1 MLYRVE
7 NIRMKILKLKKN
19 IGFGKVEEWLSFSPN
34 RNQSLDLTYLRTG
47 IADLGHLNYAA
58 QLEFKR
64 KQVETSLRKIA
75 GISNIE
81 VNDTIGM
88 DHPVA
93 YRNKACCACSSC
105 QRLSQLETGLFPK
118 NSQ

>member
-1 MLYRVE
+1 M
-7 NIRMKILKLKKN
+7 
-19 IGFGKVEEWLSFSPN
+19 
-34 RNQSLDLTYLRTG
+34 TYLRTG
-47 IADLGHLNYAA
+47 IADLGHLDYAA

-93 YRNKACCACSSC
+93 YRNKAAVPV
-105 QRLSQLETGLFPK
+105 RRVNGRIRNRFFPK
-118 NSQ
+118 KILTI